1 MDLSFLSPLGAL
13 AALAVAL
20 PLGGLVLF
28 ERRARTLRARLRLP
42 EPPPRVHAPIAGAL
56 VTLALLLAL
65 AATQPVLAQT
75 KPRQVRSDAQ
85 AYVVFDVSQSM
96 QASLG
101 PREPTRLERAKQL
114 ALAVRRKLPH
124 VPFGVV
130 SFTDH
135 ALPHLF
141 PTADASVFASVLREA
156 IAINEPP
163 PPDIFTP
170 VERVT
175 DLSAI
180 GEMGSNGFFRPEAKR
195 RLVIVLS
202 DDESNTVFPANIA
215 AAFRRPPRIDAI
227 FVHVWDERERIYLP
241 GGRVDPNYRPD
252 PASNALVRRLA
263 EGTKGRSFPETDL
276 DGIVRAARSDLGR
289 GQTKAR
295 GEERSRSPLAPWLVL
310 AGAIPLGF
318 VLRVRNL

>member
-13 AALAVAL
+13 AALAAAL
-20 PLGGLVLF
+20 PLGALVLF
-28 ERRARTLRARLRLP
+28 ERRAGRLRARLRLP
-42 EPPPRVHAPIAGAL
+42 EPPPRVHAPVAGAL
-56 VTLALLLAL
+56 VALGLLLAL
-65 AATQPVLAQT
+65 AATQPVLATT

-85 AYVVFDVSQSM
+85 AYVVLDVSQSM

-114 ALAVRRKLPH
+114 AIAVRRKLTH

-141 PTADASVFASVLREA
+141 PTADETVFASVLRESV
-156 IAINEPP
+156 AINEPP

-180 GEMGSNGFFRPEAKR
+180 AEMGSSGFFRPDVKR

-215 AAFRRPPRIDAI
+215 AAFRRRPRIDAI

-252 PASNALVRRLA
+252 PRSVDLVRSLA
-263 EGTKGRSFPETDL
+263 SGTKGRSFAETDVN
-276 DGIVRAARSDLGR
+276 GIVGAARDDLGR

-310 AGAIPLGF
+310 AGTVPLAT
-318 VLRVRNL
+318 VLRRRNF